1 MIPTRIFFY
10 ISHFFINASLIFNWS
25 QRSLDDR
32 SNHMEASLRLSP
44 LHTVRIWKWRNV
56 STVFP
61 PHHAWAIW
69 EQRFLSENESNIFRP
84 QYVRGIKYAKIIGH
98 FGFVF
103 EKDSGWKTI
112 VIIARSS
119 FSQNSVFKMVSVYS
133 KTQEKRFQIPRVW
146 RTLWKSSV
154 LVAVSCWQ

>member
-1 MIPTRIFFY
+1 MVVTAEMIPTRIFFC
-10 ISHFFINASLIFNWS
+10 ISHFFINATLIFNWS
-25 QRSLDDR
+25 QRSLDGR

-44 LHTVRIWKWRNV
+44 LHVVLIWKWRN
-56 STVFP
+56 
-61 PHHAWAIW
+61 AIW

-119 FSQNSVFKMVSVYS
+119 FSQNSVFKMVSVYT

-154 LVAVSCWQ
+154 LVAVSCGQ